1 LALNQPYR
9 FCHSSVF
16 LIKKFD
22 RFQFFQKEKN
32 MPPIV
37 LDIFS
42 FLGFLL
48 RAFGFLLFGF
58 GGGRFML
65 DAYQKANW
73 QLQIALALGFFGLLI
88 GLTDFSSPGSAGA
101 FALGAGIAFLMSGMA
116 KKDASEEDVK
126 KK

>member
-1 LALNQPYR
+1 
-9 FCHSSVF
+9 
-16 LIKKFD
+16 
-22 RFQFFQKEKN
+22 

-37 LDIFS
+37 PEIFG

-48 RAFGFLLFGF
+48 RALGFLLFGF
-58 GGGRFML
+58 GSGRFML
-65 DAYQKANW
+65 DAFQKANW

-88 GLTDFSSPGSAGA
+88 GLTDFSSPGSAGS

-116 KKDASEEDVK
+116 KKDPGEDNAK